1 VSIIAFYSKNLLR
14 LIALCA
20 NLLFGEVAFAAI
32 TLVDDSG
39 ATVKLAQPARRI
51 VSLAPHAT
59 ELIFAAGAGKQ
70 VVAVAAYSDW
80 PPEARALP
88 NIGGYHSLDIER
100 IVALKPDLVIGW
112 ASGNSAAQIAHL
124 KRLGLPVFL
133 SEPARFEDIATNLER
148 IGLLADSTDSAN
160 RAAQSFR
167 ARIEALRLRYAAQA
181 PVRVFYQI
189 WPEPIMTLNREHI
202 LNQVLTLCG
211 GDNVFGNLSSLVA
224 TITEEAVWKAAPE
237 AILAPSEPGIRDN
250 GLARWRRWKTLPAV
264 AQDNLFPVNGDL
276 LNRSGPRIAEGA
288 ESVCQLLD
296 QVRAKQRA
304 PAQAA
309 ARMPPRLRE

>member
-20 NLLFGEVAFAAI
+20 NLLFGGVAFATI
-32 TLVDDSG
+32 TVADDTG
-39 ATVKLAQPARRI
+39 ATLTLAQPARRI

-59 ELIFAAGAGKQ
+59 ELVFAAGAGKQ
-70 VVAVAAYSDW
+70 VVAAAAYSDW
-80 PPEARALP
+80 PPQARALP

-148 IGLLADSTDSAN
+148 IGLLAGSAENAN

-167 ARIEALRLRYAAQA
+167 TRIETLRKRYAAQA
-181 PVRVFYQI
+181 PVKVFYQI

-211 GDNVFGNLSSLVA
+211 GDNVFGGLSSLVA
-224 TITEEAVWKAAPE
+224 TITEEAVLKAAPE
-237 AILAPSEPGIRDN
+237 AILAPSEAGIRDN

-288 ESVCQLLD
+288 EAVCQLLE
-296 QVRAKQRA
+296 QVRIKRA
-304 PAQAA
+304 SAQAA
-309 ARMPPRLRE
+309 PRMPPRLRE